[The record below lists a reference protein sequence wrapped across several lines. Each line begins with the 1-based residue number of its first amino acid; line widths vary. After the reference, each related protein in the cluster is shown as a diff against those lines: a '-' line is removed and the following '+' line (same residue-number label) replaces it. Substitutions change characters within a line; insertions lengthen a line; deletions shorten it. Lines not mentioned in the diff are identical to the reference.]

1 MWCVCVCWC
10 VSVCAYTLRMPLSLP
25 LFSLFSPTS
34 SEAFMVCRQ
43 FCPPPGLRGVKL
55 DPSTPCSEW
64 QDTDTPFVHSTPFR
78 SYLSIS
84 VWHAYWT
91 SPPSHPTLPPNLH
104 LTLPS
109 PPTSTSF
116 LALTV
121 ASGNHSLDTVVKF
134 IACGDLS
141 GFDSDKVHPTSVSAC
156 DCHVTSTVRQYHFN
170 STPTQYQSL
179 HYPCRLCGY

>member
-1 MWCVCVCWC
+1 MHVVCVCVGVCLCVCVCVC
-10 VSVCAYTLRMPLSLP
+10 VCAPT

-43 FCPPPGLRGVKL
+43 FSPPPGLRGVKL
-55 DPSTPCSEW
+55 DPSTPCGEW
-64 QDTDTPFVHSTPFR
+64 QDTDTPLIHSTPFPILPWHF
-78 SYLSIS
+78 SLACLLDLSSI
-84 VWHAYWT
+84 
-91 SPPSHPTLPPNLH
+91 PPHTPTKPTPH
-104 LTLPS
+104 TPS
-109 PPTSTSF
+109 PPTSTSL

-121 ASGNHSLDTVVKF
+121 ASGKQSLDTVVKF

-170 STPTQYQSL
+170 STTTLYQSL